1 MIVLGFNIL
10 GNLNKTATSQES
22 LGLPMWRIVIASGIL
37 SSLMGFFNIVAVCT
51 SFPRFV
57 KNKLTFLETYVFC
70 DSKNGIT
77 GRQVRS
83 KGAAIPMNPSAK
95 SNFSVSSGS
104 MRRPQS
110 PILPSYKPPT
120 EDRRKSRFG
129 IRLPIRM
136 SGISKPVVQDQEQ
149 FSKWE
154 SRSSPLVPDV
164 QRPPTALHPIH
175 QHEGVPAYPPPPS
188 SRYSV
193 ASNVPQF

>member
-1 MIVLGFNIL
+1 MAYCHRIWHSLIL
-10 GNLNKTATSQES
+10 D
-22 LGLPMWRIVIASGIL
+22 GIL
-37 SSLMGFFNIVAVCT
+37 QHRCSMYLFTFI
-51 SFPRFV
+51 
-57 KNKLTFLETYVFC
+57 KNQLTIFQTYIFC